1 MDNNRI
7 ILLLFLFLL
16 VSCGSIKKQ
25 PKVVYRDS
33 VITKIEYKDRV
44 VHDTAKVE
52 IPVEVEKVVT
62 KDTVSHLENT
72 YAKSDAV
79 VSDGLLYH
87 SLESKPKVIKVP
99 YEVVVHD
106 TLKVTESIKEE
117 QAIKEIPAKLNWW
130 QRFRM
135 NAFWGL
141 FGIVFIGL
149 LWIFRKPLLSMFD
162 FKL

>member
-1 MDNNRI
+1 MDYNKI
-7 ILLLFLFLL
+7 ILPLFLFLL

-25 PKVVYRDS
+25 PQVVYRDS
-33 VITKIEYKDRV
+33 VITKVEYVDRII
-44 VHDTAKVE
+44 HDTAKVE
-52 IPVEVEKVVT
+52 IPVEVEKIVT

-79 VSDGLLYH
+79 VSEGLLYH

-99 YEVVVHD
+99 FEVVVHD
-106 TLKVTESIKEE
+106 TLKVTESVKEE
-117 QAIKEIPAKLNWW
+117 QIIKEVPAKLTWW

-135 NAFWGL
+135 NGFWWL
-141 FGIVFIGL
+141 FGIVFICV
-149 LWIFRKPLLSMFD
+149 LWIFRKPLLSAFD